1 MAKEGESYLDELL
14 NTVAPDWEETSI
26 TPESVLEDFDEDMEE
41 EVSLEDAL
49 AILDDLP
56 DSEEEYVDGETD
68 WDGVNE
74 LLGIAPDFGDE
85 DGDDLSDLGDIPEIK
100 EMPAPEKKPLA
111 AEEPPQAETPG
122 NEDKQQQEEPPAE
135 QTPVPDEVAGAAKD
149 DVPAEAPD
157 EDIPLDVDALM
168 PEEDM
173 PEADMPVFGEEPSV
187 KEETPEPE
195 HSSSSESVDVD
206 DIFQDALSAV
216 GYSGN
221 DEEEN
226 EEDFFTVG
234 DLDGFEDADAEGIS
248 SVPAADPMEIKKE
261 AGKKKKKG
269 PGFFARIFGNI
280 VTDQTA
286 EEEEK
291 ERQEE
296 QAAKE
301 KKAAEKEEKK
311 KQAELSKEEKAQLAQ
326 ETKERKKQLKA
337 EKAAKKA
344 EEKEEKK
351 RLKEEQ
357 KAEEAAQ
364 EVVGKINPVGAA
376 IVVIFFATIGI
387 FTVIGSMLFNRNM
400 SLNNAE
406 NYFAGGDYLQAY
418 EAISMVD
425 VDEENDV
432 LYKRIRMCTQM
443 QKEVNSYTN
452 YSSLGMRVEALDSL
466 VKGIRYY
473 DLNKQEAGALGIINQ
488 MDRLANQISASL
500 NDDFGMS
507 GDEAR
512 ELLLISDQA
521 GYTRRLEEI
530 VGQMPAA

>member
-26 TPESVLEDFDEDMEE
+26 TPENIMEDFDEELEE
-41 EVSLEDAL
+41 EVSLEEAL

-56 DSEEEYVDGETD
+56 DSEEEYVDGEGGLD
-68 WDGVNE
+68 DVNE
-74 LLGIAPDFGDE
+74 LLGIAPDFGD
-85 DGDDLSDLGDIPEIK
+85 DDLSDLGDIPEIK
-100 EMPAPEKKPLA
+100 EMPAPEKKPPA
-111 AEEPPQAETPG
+111 EEESSPEEPPQK
-122 NEDKQQQEEPPAE
+122 EDQLPQEELPAE
-135 QTPVPDEVAGAAKD
+135 QMPEPEEAADVKKDAVPEEV
-149 DVPAEAPD
+149 PE
-157 EDIPLDVDALM
+157 EEIPLDVDAIM
-168 PEEDM
+168 PEEEVL
-173 PEADMPVFGEEPSV
+173 EADMPVFGEEPSA
-187 KEETPEPE
+187 EAEMPEPDNQA
-195 HSSSSESVDVD
+195 SSESVDVD

-234 DLDGFEDADAEGIS
+234 DLDGFEDAEPEGIT

-326 ETKERKKQLKA
+326 EAKERKKQLKA

-351 RLKEEQ
+351 RLREEQ

-376 IVVIFFATIGI
+376 IVIIFFATIGI
-387 FTVIGSMLFNRNM
+387 FTVIGSMLFNRNR
-400 SLNNAE
+400 SLDNAE

-418 EAISMVD
+418 DAISMVD

-452 YSSLGMRVEALDSL
+452 YSSIGMRVEALDSL

-473 DLNKQEAGALGIINQ
+473 DLNKQEAAALGIINQ
-488 MDRLANQISASL
+488 MDRLVNQINASL

-512 ELLLISDQA
+512 ELLSISDQA

-530 VGQMPAA
+530 VGQTPAA